1 MHDLGNKGH
10 RQFLI
15 AHAADYDGPR
25 VQVLVMK
32 EIKLRLLSELLRN
45 SKTSD
50 RELAVKL
57 GVSQPTVSRIRAKLE
72 KDGYIKQ
79 YTLIPDFS
87 KLGFEIMAVTLVKL
101 KKELTESETVKILSF
116 AEKFLKENP
125 FAYMMAADGN
135 GLGYGY
141 VVISLHENYTDFVR
155 FVKATK
161 EVPFAELGAFDS
173 FMMSLSARHYQPL
186 TFSII
191 ADYLLATKEKPST
204 DGNTE

>member
-1 MHDLGNKGH
+1 
-10 RQFLI
+10 
-15 AHAADYDGPR
+15 
-25 VQVLVMK
+25 MK
-32 EIKLRLLSELLRN
+32 EINLRILSELLRN
-45 SKTSD
+45 SKASD

-72 KDGYIKQ
+72 KDGYIKE

-101 KKELTESETVKILSF
+101 KKELTESEIDKILSF
-116 AEKFLKENP
+116 ARKFLKENP

-135 GLGYGY
+135 GLGYEY
-141 VVISLHENYTDFVR
+141 LVISLHENYTDFVR
-155 FVKATK
+155 FVKATR

-173 FMMSLSARHYQPL
+173 FMISLSARHYQPL

-191 ADYLLATKEKPST
+191 ADYLLATKENRQLT
-204 DGNTE
+204 ANTEE